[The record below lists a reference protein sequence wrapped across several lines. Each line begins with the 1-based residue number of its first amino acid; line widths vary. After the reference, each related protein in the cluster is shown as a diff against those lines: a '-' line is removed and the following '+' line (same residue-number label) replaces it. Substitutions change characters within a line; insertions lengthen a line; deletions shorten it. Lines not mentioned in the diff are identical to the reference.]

1 MMNPSLHSA
10 LARRLAAVVIGLAL
24 LAPGPTRAQTFA
36 DTDFVAQTVVT
47 LPQFQVVGMT
57 WAHDGAM
64 FIWQKNGLVR
74 IYRNGGLLST
84 PFIDLQGKVNT
95 YDDRGM
101 LGLALDPD
109 FDNNGYVYLA
119 YVYEPGS
126 DPNDT
131 GPKISR
137 LTRVTA
143 NPANHDVAL
152 AGSEV
157 ILLNDIPADGGG
169 HTAGTLRFA
178 PDGTLFLSN
187 GDGSTAAFA
196 NSGALG
202 AQDIDSLRGKILRI
216 NADGSAPAPP
226 QVTNPY
232 YDGTNS
238 IRSKVYAIGLR
249 NSFRYDFHP
258 VSGTVYACDVG
269 WNSYEEVDRVVPG
282 GNYGWPCYEGY
293 DPSADYPQLF
303 PATCGPLTPNL
314 VIDPIYAYGR
324 SEGSAVVGGI
334 FYTGGV
340 YPQAYHDNFFFSDYT
355 GGWMRRLVLDAN
367 GDIAQNVIFA
377 TNIGVPVSTEVGP
390 DGLLYYAD
398 YVTGAIRRI
407 VYSGPV
413 AVASATPRWGYSPL
427 QVGFSSAGSSGQ
439 SLSYSWDFGD
449 GGTSTAA
456 NPSHTYTT
464 SQVQS
469 YVAAL
474 TVHATG
480 NNTSSASVNV
490 TVGSRPPTPTIQSPT
505 DGVGVVPGDTVNFS
519 GTATD
524 PDQTLPASALH
535 WEILLHH
542 NTHIHSFVGGTGFTG
557 SFVAEYHG
565 AGTYSYELI
574 LTATDS
580 SGLAASTSVDIPV
593 LTDTTAPTD
602 PANLAAVASGSY
614 AIGLSWSASYDSAGV
629 SAYHIE
635 RCTGASCSNFAE
647 IGVAPGTTFTNT
659 GLSPQTSYR
668 FRVRAADPTGNLSGY
683 SNIASAQTNPGQS
696 APGLVAAYAF
706 NEGSGP
712 TAGDLSGTGNAGSIS
727 GASWTSSGKYGQALS
742 FDGSNDVV
750 VVPDASSLD
759 LTSAMTLEAWV
770 YPTSALSGWKAILQ
784 KEADAYFLNANTNTN
799 HVGAGGTFAGSCCT
813 VLESPSA
820 LPANQWTHV
829 AGTYDG
835 TTLRLYLNGN
845 LAASQSRT
853 GSLQVTGT
861 PLRIGGN
868 TYGTEF
874 FPGRID
880 ELRIYNRALSEAE
893 IESDMATPLPEPG
906 AVAALLAGASA
917 LAWLRSRAG
926 TRDILGRSSRI

>member
-1 MMNPSLHSA
+1 VIDARLGAA
-10 LARRLAAVVIGLAL
+10 LVRLAAAAAALAL
-24 LAPGPTRAQTFA
+24 LAPGPSRAQTFS
-36 DTDFVAQTVVT
+36 DPGFVAETVVT
-47 LPQFQVVGMT
+47 MPQFQVVGMT
-57 WAHDGAM
+57 WANDGAM

-74 IYRNGGLLST
+74 VYRNGALNPT
-84 PFIDLQGKVNT
+84 AFVDLRGKVNT

-131 GPKISR
+131 GAKISR

-143 NPANHDVAL
+143 NPSNHDVAL

-157 ILLNDIPADGGG
+157 ILINDIPADGGG
-169 HTAGTLRFA
+169 HTAGTIRFA

-202 AQDIDSLRGKILRI
+202 AQNIDSLRGKILRI
-216 NADGSAPAPP
+216 NADGTAPAPP

-249 NSFRYDFHP
+249 NAFRYAFHP
-258 VSGTVYACDVG
+258 VSHTVYACDVG
-269 WNSYEEVDRVVPG
+269 WNTYEEVDKVVPG

-303 PATCGPLTPNL
+303 PGTCDPLTPDQ
-314 VIDPIYAYGR
+314 VIDPIYAYDR
-324 SEGSAVVGGI
+324 SQGSAVVGGI

-340 YPQAYHDNFFFSDYT
+340 YPQAYDDNFFFSDYT
-355 GGWMRRLVLDAN
+355 GGWMRRLVLNAN
-367 GDIAQNVIFA
+367 GDIAQNLLFA

-390 DGLLYYAD
+390 DGLLWYAD
-398 YVTGAIRRI
+398 YVTGQIRRI
-407 VYSGPV
+407 KYNGPV
-413 AVASATPRWGYSPL
+413 AVASATPKSGYSPL
-427 QVGFSSAGSSGQ
+427 QVAFSSAGSTGQ
-439 SLSYSWDFGD
+439 SLSYAWAFGD

-456 NPSHTYTT
+456 NPNHTYT
-464 SQVQS
+464 SGQVQT
-469 YVAAL
+469 YNAVL
-474 TVHATG
+474 TVTATG
-480 NNTSSASVNV
+480 NNTSTASVPV
-490 TVGSRPPTPTIQSPT
+490 TIGSLPPNPTIQSPP
-505 DGVGVVPGDTVNFS
+505 DGTGVSPGQTVNFS

-524 PDQTLPASALH
+524 PDQVLGASALH

-580 SGLAASTSVDIPV
+580 SGLSTSTSIDLPVVVDA
-593 LTDTTAPTD
+593 TAPTD
-602 PANLAAVASGSY
+602 PANLVATPSGSY
-614 AIGLSWSASYDSAGV
+614 AVGLGWTASYDAAGV
-629 SAYHIE
+629 SSYHVE
-635 RCTGASCSNFAE
+635 RCTGASCTDFAE
-647 IGVAPGTTFTNT
+647 IGLAPGNSFGDT
-659 GLSPQTSYR
+659 GLAPQTAYR
-668 FRVRAADPTGNLSGY
+668 YRVRANDPTGNLSGY
-683 SNIASAQTNPGQS
+683 SNVATAQTNS
-696 APGLVAAYAF
+696 APPPPPGLVAAYGF

-712 TAGDLSGTGNAGSIS
+712 TAGDLSGIGNAGSVS
-727 GASWTSSGKYGQALS
+727 GASWTTSGKYGKALS
-742 FDGSNDVV
+742 FDGTNDVV
-750 VVPDASSLD
+750 VIPDASSLD
-759 LTSAMTLEAWV
+759 LTNGMTLEAWV
-770 YPTSALSGWKAILQ
+770 YPTTTLSSWRAILQ
-784 KEADAYFLNANTNTN
+784 KETDAYFLNANTSGDRPG
-799 HVGAGGTFAGSCCT
+799 VGGTFAGSCCT
-813 VLESPSA
+813 VLQGTSA
-820 LPANQWTHV
+820 LPLNQWTHV

-835 TTLRLYLNGN
+835 AQLRLYVNGTQV
-845 LAASQSRT
+845 ASQSRT
-853 GSLQVTGT
+853 GNLQVTGT

-874 FPGRID
+874 FPGRLD
-880 ELRIYNRALSEAE
+880 EVRVYNRALSQSE
-893 IESDMATPLPEPG
+893 IQTDMSTPLPEPG
-906 AVAALLAGASA
+906 ALSQIGAGVFLLWV
-917 LAWLRSRAG
+917 LFRRSQQRG
-926 TRDILGRSSRI
+926 